1 MAEAMRIDSSGNL
14 LVGTTSTATN
24 DVGHKI
30 FGSTGQTVTT
40 ASGTNPVLFNRKTSD
55 GDIAVFRKDDTTVG
69 SIGTYSGT
77 LAINSVN
84 TGIMLDDTNNVLRPT
99 NASGGS
105 RDAIISLGT
114 SSQRFKN
121 LYLSGGAYLGGTGAA
136 NKLDDYETGTFTPS
150 FQNGSFTYTS
160 GTSGVYVKV
169 GDLVVININIGWS
182 AKSGSG
188 NLAIVGLPFTAFNL
202 SGMRFTGSLGYTFGL
217 DFAGRELPTVTGSG
231 NTAVMNFFAN
241 ADNATPVSINVS
253 DCSSSGELQITA
265 SYRAI

>member
-1 MAEAMRIDSSGNL
+1 VIERNALVASRANVAPLFLQRSS
-14 LVGTTSTATN
+14 
-24 DVGHKI
+24 
-30 FGSTGQTVTT
+30 
-40 ASGTNPVLFNRKTSD
+40 SD
-55 GDIAVFRKDDTTVG
+55 GQIASFYRDTSSVG
-69 SIGTYSGT
+69 SIGVLSSHPYFVSTSR
-77 LAINSVN
+77 
-84 TGIMLDDTNNVLRPT
+84 GIRVTNGEVLPC
-99 NASGGS
+99 
-105 RDAIISLGT
+105 T
-114 SSQRFKN
+114 SSGVTSDNTMDLGSTFGRFKD
-121 LYLSGGAYLGGTGAA
+121 LYLSGGVYLGGTGAA

-160 GTSGVYVKV
+160 PTSGVYVKV

-182 AKSGSG
+182 TKSGSG

-217 DFAGRELPTVTGSG
+217 DFSGRELPTVTGDG